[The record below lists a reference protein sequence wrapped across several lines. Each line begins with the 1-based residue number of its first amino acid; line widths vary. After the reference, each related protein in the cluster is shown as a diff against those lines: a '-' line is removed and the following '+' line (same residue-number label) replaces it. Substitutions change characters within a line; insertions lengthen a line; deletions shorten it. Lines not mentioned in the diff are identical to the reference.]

1 MLTDPVTS
9 VCQRGLTDSHTW
21 FCVMYLVIHLF
32 SFGHWELL
40 CAFDTPSP
48 TGDFV
53 CFLSTFLPS
62 WQYKML
68 QAISFLPNPEM
79 SHFSKESWFL

>member
-9 VCQRGLTDSHTW
+9 VCQRGLTDSPTW
-21 FCVMYLVIHLF
+21 FCVAYLVIHLF

-48 TGDFV
+48 TSDFV
-53 CFLSTFLPS
+53 CFLSTF
-62 WQYKML
+62 
-68 QAISFLPNPEM
+68 FLLGSTRYSRLYLSYPVL
-79 SHFSKESWFL
+79 K